1 MTQPTIT
8 PEQVEALNQTF
19 RAIGRTL
26 REAFEPIAAAART
39 IGHAIDQW
47 FDQFRISWRAISLTV
62 EQQLRL
68 EHGPRNFTD
77 DGRWQSDLCAAW
89 IHGSC
94 PHPELSHCCCTC
106 HGGDMR

>member
-1 MTQPTIT
+1 MSAPTQ
-8 PEQVEALNQTF
+8 EEVDAAVETF
-19 RAIGRTL
+19 RKIGRTFQGIGEQL
-26 REAFEPIAAAART
+26 ALAFRPIGRALDQLLGNFRT
-39 IGHAIDQW
+39 A
-47 FDQFRISWRAISLTV
+47 WRQISLTV

-68 EHGPRNFTD
+68 EHGRRNFTD

-106 HGGDMR
+106 HGGSLR

>member
-1 MTQPTIT
+1 MTEPIT
-8 PEQVEALNQTF
+8 REQAEQAVEAW
-19 RAIGRTL
+19 REIGRTFQRMGEQL
-26 REAFEPIAAAART
+26 AAAIRPIARA
-39 IGHAIDQW
+39 
-47 FDQFRISWRAISLTV
+47 FDQLLGNVRTAWRQISLTV

-68 EHGPRNFTD
+68 EHGRRNFTD

-89 IHGSC
+89 IHGTC